1 MCPKSALFLSA
12 PPPPARALAPGEQYR
27 TMAGTPEFVA
37 PEVVNYEFISSQT
50 DMWAVGVR
58 QPGHLNTSSLHLVK

>member
-1 MCPKSALFLSA
+1 
-12 PPPPARALAPGEQYR
+12 
-27 TMAGTPEFVA
+27 MAGTPEFVA

-58 QPGHLNTSSLHLVK
+58 QPGHLNTSSVYVVK